1 MAGRRLFRVA
11 LTGGIATGKSHCLA
25 HFAHL
30 GVPVVDADELA
41 RAAVSPGSAALTAIA
56 SRFGSSLIQ
65 PDGELDRK
73 ALGHIVFPDPDAR
86 KDLEAIIHPF
96 VYRAINDWFASLES
110 SAGFGLADIPL
121 LYETGHE
128 RDFDRVVV
136 AACSEEQ
143 QVERLRGRGL
153 TQNEARQ
160 RIASQSPL
168 AGKVA
173 RADYVIN
180 TSRSVEETNQRI
192 EEVWKNLKTLAELP
206 AIRPRL

>member
-1 MAGRRLFRVA
+1 
-11 LTGGIATGKSHCLA
+11 
-25 HFAHL
+25 
-30 GVPVVDADELA
+30 
-41 RAAVSPGSAALTAIA
+41 A

-121 LYETGHE
+121 LYEPGDQ
-128 RDFDRVVV
+128 RDFDRVDV
-136 AACSEEQ
+136 ATCSEEQ

-206 AIRPRL
+206 AIRP